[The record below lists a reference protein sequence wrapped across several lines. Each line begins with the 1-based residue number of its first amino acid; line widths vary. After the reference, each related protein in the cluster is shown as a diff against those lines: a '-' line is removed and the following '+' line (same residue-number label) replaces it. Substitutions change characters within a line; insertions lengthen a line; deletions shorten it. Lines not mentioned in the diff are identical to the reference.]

1 MTISFSQT
9 TSAIKKGQLLA
20 ASQCFD
26 DGKVNEIV
34 RLEYR

>member
-1 MTISFSQT
+1 MTIWFSQT

-20 ASQCFD
+20 ASRCFD
-26 DGKVNEIV
+26 DVKVNEIV